1 MAAGTNP
8 RLDDLLSALDEVPP
22 SPPYR
27 RYPASLNSSA
37 PPYTS
42 RSQVDIMEENN
53 KNRSSSE
60 REDDKHKQ
68 RSSPVENSSEDS
80 GASKPSESKPTVHY
94 PADVS
99 YDGDAANYTSKP
111 VKFDSPGPSRA
122 PSLAPS
128 DDEYEEDEYDWS
140 TEDDLVDEEEKKFQE
155 KIGGKRERGTC
166 MKIIGFFLS
175 TLVGSF
181 ITAGVIVAVAIAVRF
196 LYYEQRNDDNRDHRR
211 YITQNVEAW
220 LYWAASNLLVSW
232 FLAFLINIL
241 PGVVTWAIF
250 IVWGHISESMKSRV
264 ELYRAL
270 HDTIKPAFYG
280 GAAWV
285 SWVILFQ
292 GIYHLYDGNNEDAS
306 RASYT
311 PRLYQVVQF
320 FFFLLLVLSIQR
332 MLSHFIAYAF
342 HRTAFKE
349 RLDELNFALKTID
362 HLKTYKPKYRSERS
376 SKLFS
381 GFGARS
387 PFGFRSGAST
397 PYDEKSHFITSR
409 VETPDPDDDGH
420 AGDTED
426 NSQSSKKG
434 KGKLKHVRLKSGN
447 SPVYS
452 RPDSPANALSGHHVT
467 NSHEDH
473 IYPPKIVNL
482 DSRPVTP
489 VRRNSDS
496 NDELVVVQAGKAL
509 KKAVLS
515 DARNITGKGDDD
527 VEGLGW
533 TVGSTEEAKRVARS
547 IYVAFKGDKRRNY
560 LIPEDFH
567 PAYKSNDEALE
578 AFRVFDADHNG
589 DISRPEIKRTIVR
602 TYGERRSLARSM
614 RDVGQ
619 ALHSLDNV
627 MLFAALVILFFISL
641 SVFRVNVG
649 TSLSSVYS
657 LGIAASF
664 IFKNTAKNMFDAIM
678 FLFVTHPYDTGDR
691 CFIDEEN
698 LVVKKMTLSATVFA
712 RADGT
717 ETYYFNSQL
726 FSKMITNARRS
737 GKTAELCVLF
747 IDWRTPLEKLDAL
760 EKNLSDWLSTE
771 ENRWFDP
778 TTSIVINRIECQRF
792 MEISIGIPHN
802 GTWQDWGLRLTRKTV
817 FYAAATYYCRQ
828 LEIKYYLSPMPLT
841 WAGYH
846 DAAAAPPSPTSSSQ
860 QLEEPGASRE
870 DTKDLK
876 PMLGFLPPP
885 EKRDAQLL
893 RARKSRSGK
902 KGAIRAVDG

>member
-8 RLDDLLSALDEVPP
+8 RLDDLLSSTALEEVPP

-42 RSQVDIMEENN
+42 RSQVDIMGENE
-53 KNRSSSE
+53 K
-60 REDDKHKQ
+60 D
-68 RSSPVENSSEDS
+68 RSSPVEKSSEDS
-80 GASKPSESKPTVHY
+80 GASRPSEAKATVHY

-99 YDGDAANYTSKP
+99 HDGDAANYTSKP

-128 DDEYEEDEYDWS
+128 EDDYEEDEYDWS

-166 MKIIGFFLS
+166 MKIIAFFLS

-181 ITAGVIVAVAIAVRF
+181 ITAGLIVAVAIAVRF
-196 LYYEQRNDDNRDHRR
+196 LYFERRSDDNRDHRR
-211 YITQNVEAW
+211 YVTQNVEAW

-241 PGVVTWAIF
+241 PGVVTWVIF

-264 ELYRAL
+264 ELYHAL
-270 HDTIKPAFYG
+270 KDTIKPAFYG
-280 GAAWV
+280 GSTWV

-292 GIYHLYDGNNEDAS
+292 GIYHLYDGDNEDAS

-311 PRLYQVVQF
+311 PRLYQVMQF

-362 HLKTYKPKYRSERS
+362 HLKNYKPKYRPERS
-376 SKLFS
+376 SKLFG

-387 PFGFRSGAST
+387 PFGHRSGAST
-397 PYDEKSHFITSR
+397 PYDERSHFITSR
-409 VETPDPDDDGH
+409 VAMPDPDDDGH
-420 AGDTED
+420 AGDLED

-434 KGKLKHVRLKSGN
+434 KGKLKHARLKSGN
-447 SPVYS
+447 SPDYS
-452 RPDSPANALSGHHVT
+452 RPDSPANTLSGQLVT
-467 NSHEDH
+467 NSHEEH
-473 IYPPKIVNL
+473 VYPPKTVNL
-482 DSRPVTP
+482 DSRPATP

-496 NDELVVVQAGKAL
+496 SDELAVIQAGKAL

-515 DARNITGKGDDD
+515 DARNMTGKGDDG

-533 TVGSTEEAKRVARS
+533 TVGSTQEAKRVARS

-567 PAYKSNDEALE
+567 PAYRNHEEALE

-602 TYGERRSLARSM
+602 TYRERRFLARSM

-619 ALHSLDNV
+619 ALRSLDNV
-627 MLFAALVILFFISL
+627 MLIAALVILFFISL

-698 LVVKKMTLSATVFA
+698 LVVKKMTLFATVFA
-712 RADGT
+712 RADGA

-747 IDWRTPLEKLDAL
+747 IDWRTPLEKIDAL
-760 EKNLSDWLSTE
+760 EQNLSDWLSTE
-771 ENRWFDP
+771 ENRWFEP
-778 TTSIVINRIECQRF
+778 TTSIVINRIEYQRF

-802 GTWQDWGLRLTRKTV
+802 GTWQDWGLRIARKTA

-828 LEIKYYLSPMPLT
+828 LDIKYYLSPMPLT

-846 DAAAAPPSPTSSSQ
+846 DTAPPPPSPTSSSQ
-860 QLEEPGASRE
+860 QLEEAGVPKE

-885 EKRDAQLL
+885 EKRDTQLL
-893 RARKSRSGK
+893 RARKSRGGK
-902 KGAIRAVDG
+902 KGAICVVDG